1 MNISIIGS
9 FVCSGVNKFYDN
21 IQEMIGY
28 RPCIWWKLCWVVFT
42 PLVVGVSELI
52 HYNIQSRDMK
62 NESNK

>member
-1 MNISIIGS
+1 MNISMKSS

-42 PLVVGVSELI
+42 PLIVGVSELI
-52 HYNIQSRDMK
+52 QQNI
-62 NESNK
+62 